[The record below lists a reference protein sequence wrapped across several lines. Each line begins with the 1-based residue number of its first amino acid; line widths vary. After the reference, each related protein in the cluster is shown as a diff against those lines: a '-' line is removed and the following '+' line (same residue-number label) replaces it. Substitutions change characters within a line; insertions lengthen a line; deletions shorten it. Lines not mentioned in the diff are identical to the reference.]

1 MGKEMRWMA
10 VLLVVLVAGYFIN
23 SFQQGKYNASSDRIF
38 NIDQSDIF
46 SLEISKDN
54 ESVKLS
60 FDGESWEIL
69 DHDSLTVK
77 ANTINS
83 FFTTILTLEKTSLVS
98 KNPANWHKFMV
109 DDSSGAKLKFL
120 DFESKVLSEVVVGRS
135 NAEWSSSNI
144 RIGDQPEVYHT
155 SENISWQIN
164 PSPTYWGEVVQADS
178 ISLETK
184 E

>member
-1 MGKEMRWMA
+1 MVKEMRWMA
-10 VLLVVLVAGYFIN
+10 VLLIVLVAGYFIN
-23 SFQQGKYNASSDRIF
+23 SIQQGKYNASSDRIF

-83 FFTTILTLEKTSLVS
+83 FFTTML
-98 KNPANWHKFMV
+98 P
-109 DDSSGAKLKFL
+109 
-120 DFESKVLSEVVVGRS
+120 
-135 NAEWSSSNI
+135 
-144 RIGDQPEVYHT
+144 
-155 SENISWQIN
+155 
-164 PSPTYWGEVVQADS
+164 
-178 ISLETK
+178 
-184 E
+184 

>member
-38 NIDQSDIF
+38 NFDQSDIF

-83 FFTTILTLEKTSLVS
+83 FFSTILALEKTSLVS
-98 KNPANWHKFMV
+98 KNPVNWKKFMV
-109 DDSSGAKLKFL
+109 DDSSGAKLKLL

-144 RIGDQPEVYHT
+144 RIGDGPEVYHT
-155 SENISWQIN
+155 SENVSWQIN
-164 PSPTYWGEVVQADS
+164 PSPSYWGEVVQSDS
-178 ISLETK
+178 TSSEIE